1 MSDLLEQHLRFLTEN
16 KKKHVL
22 SVPTPCWSDRK
33 TNRSLFLDPSF
44 HHVHCIELIIVKHI
58 SCKIHSVHTIYVM
71 YMYIVTCIRKN
82 YTTVYVHIHM
92 CTTHIKLSLIN
103 SLTYFQCWTEFS
115 HMLGDLNQHALDVK
129 VQLRKVLVYL
139 QTKLAQVIFHA
150 CF

>member
-22 SVPTPCWSDRK
+22 SVPTLHVCWSVRK
-33 TNRSLFLDPSF
+33 TNLSFFLDPCF

-58 SCKIHSVHTIYVM
+58 SCKIYSVYTIHVM
-71 YMYIVTCIRKN
+71 YMYIVTCICKN

-129 VQLRKVLVYL
+129 VQL
-139 QTKLAQVIFHA
+139 
-150 CF
+150 

>member
-1 MSDLLEQHLRFLTEN
+1 MYYRYQRSVGQLERGI
-16 KKKHVL
+16 
-22 SVPTPCWSDRK
+22 S
-33 TNRSLFLDPSF
+33 FLDPSF
-44 HHVHCIELIIVKHI
+44 HHVYCIELIIVKHI
-58 SCKIHSVHTIYVM
+58 SCKIYSVYTIHVM
-71 YMYIVTCIRKN
+71 YMYIVTCICKN

-129 VQLRKVLVYL
+129 VQLWKVLVYL

-150 CF
+150 CFLSLIVQQTHKR